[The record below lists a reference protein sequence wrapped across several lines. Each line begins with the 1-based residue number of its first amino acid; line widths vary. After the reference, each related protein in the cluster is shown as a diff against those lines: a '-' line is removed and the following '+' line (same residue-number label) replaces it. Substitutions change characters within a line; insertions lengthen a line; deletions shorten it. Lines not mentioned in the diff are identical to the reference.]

1 MIVPKSDHRVDLVI
15 DLTGPQGNAFYL
27 LGIVRTLACQI
38 GKDPAPI
45 IDEMMEAD
53 YEKLVGVFD
62 REFGNFVTLVR

>member
-1 MIVPKSDHRVDLVI
+1 MAVPKSDHRVDLVI

-45 IDEMMEAD
+45 IDEMMEGD

>member
-62 REFGNFVTLVR
+62 REFSNFVTLVR

>member
-1 MIVPKSDHRVDLVI
+1 MIIPKSDHRVDLVI